1 MKPRRVSVPASDAIT
16 ALSFLREKCHESL
29 SSMCALTGIAGGSR
43 IHFVDGATVRTEVET
58 IFTKNVLTGP
68 FVIFIG
74 MSFPQSNF
82 LAIKAGCDSN
92 INTIC

>member
-1 MKPRRVSVPASDAIT
+1 MFPAW
-16 ALSFLREKCHESL
+16 
-29 SSMCALTGIAGGSR
+29 GQGGVRSR
-43 IHFVDGATVRTEVET
+43 DNIHK
-58 IFTKNVLTGP
+58 KNVLIGP

-74 MSFPQSNF
+74 MSFSQGNF